1 MKKNAIIYIDD
12 THAQVTKAFEKQ
24 ARIFGTPEYREWR
37 AYRQDFP
44 SAQMVTKTIKKN
56 TSKRTY
62 KNLTYAN
69 MERFLNM
76 QANGKELI
84 KEFNDQKAIAAI
96 QQNPYRAVLAWFL
109 TKFPKYDEYRSSLL
123 TTVRRWSLPP
133 GMTTTSKPFPI
144 SNIEVHISKRREF
157 DTMEFTRTRMIGYL
171 LLFCTTGGEYHKERE
186 RLTSLTDEAL
196 KAEFIDQYNSL
207 RGAHP
212 DHPLYEGNT
221 PDLYLD
227 F

>member
-56 TSKRTY
+56 ASKRTY

-69 MERFLNM
+69 MERFLTM
-76 QANGKELI
+76 QPTSKELI

-109 TKFPKYDEYRSSLL
+109 QTFPDYDNYKAFFTGED
-123 TTVRRWSLPP
+123 
-133 GMTTTSKPFPI
+133 
-144 SNIEVHISKRREF
+144 IENE
-157 DTMEFTRTRMIGYL
+157 
-171 LLFCTTGGEYHKERE
+171 
-186 RLTSLTDEAL
+186 EASVNVTL
-196 KAEFIDQYNSL
+196 MKSA
-207 RGAHP
+207 
-212 DHPLYEGNT
+212 T
-221 PDLYLD
+221 PAA
-227 F
+227 